1 MKRFKLAYF
10 FVTGLGLALVCSG
23 ILLVAKADMPT
34 TEIDGAKVPNWQE
47 ITFDSLGAINSS
59 GSYQADSSVIDQL
72 GYDPSKSW
80 TMGQKPGEFM
90 SLGDFPSM
98 NFGALD
104 LHTLGELVGGI
115 DPKGFSLDEFGLM
128 AKQTINSLVEAIP
141 ELADFPIAQLLPVQD
156 LIGQQVGG
164 FDTSK
169 TLGEVLQSNPQLGEL
184 SFDQIDLTQY
194 QVGDIPNLE
203 LTQLG
208 AFKDWQSEVLN
219 QVPNL
224 TQVPLS
230 EFGVQANGATVG
242 KVDVVFGAA
251 ESKLSKTISGSNV
264 EGFGVPCDTGCAHIE
279 VSGASGVLGREWV
292 SGKYQEV
299 RGGEGVLG
307 QVNNGL
313 EPTGRLLFGDAFK
326 VVVWNLDETKASGDL
341 ALFFRICKRGMPDL
355 GCTPYFI
362 GGVPLMSFKE
372 NNPILLG
379 TIDNSKSDTASTPTQ
394 LATSELQQADNELS
408 QDAVQN
414 SNSSNKAANLP
425 KSSNNTDSNFI
436 ASDPLNCNAIV
447 NLEALEKTLEHPDL
461 TSAQLSDLQ
470 GLVDAALS
478 EVDPT
483 TEQIFTGDRLVER
496 VAQMQFGGTGIPVDS
511 EAMDVNGVS
520 AHAYGVTKLA
530 EYKQMLKGMGC

>member
-1 MKRFKLAYF
+1 MKTIFKLAYF

-23 ILLVAKADMPT
+23 ILLMAKADIPT
-34 TEIDGAKVPNWQE
+34 TEVNGAKVPNWEE

-59 GSYQADSSVIDQL
+59 GSYQADSSVVNQL
-72 GYDPSKSW
+72 GYDPSKIW
-80 TMGQKPGEFM
+80 TQGQKPGEFM
-90 SLGDFPSM
+90 SLGDFPSL
-98 NFGALD
+98 NFGATT
-104 LHTLGELVGGI
+104 LHTLGELAGGI

-128 AKQTINSLVEAIP
+128 AKQTLNSLVEAIP
-141 ELADFPIAQLLPVQD
+141 ELADFPIAQVIPIQD

-169 TLGEVLQSNPQLGEL
+169 TLSKVLQSNPQLGEL
-184 SFDQIDLTQY
+184 SFSSLDLTQY

-208 AFKDWQSEVLN
+208 ALKDWQSEVLN
-219 QVPNL
+219 EVPNL

-230 EFGVQANGATVG
+230 EFGVEANGATVG

-264 EGFGVPCDTGCAHIE
+264 EGFGVPCDKGCAHIE

-299 RGGEGVLG
+299 KGGEGVLG

-326 VVVWNLDETKASGDL
+326 VVVWNLDEATASGDL
-341 ALFFRICKRGMPDL
+341 ALFFRICKRGIPDL

-362 GGVPLMSFKE
+362 GGVPLMSFSE
-372 NNPILLG
+372 NDPILLG

-394 LATSELQQADNELS
+394 VALSQVQQAGSELS
-408 QDAVQN
+408 QKAVQN
-414 SNSSNKAANLP
+414 SNTSVQPTGSKNNNSNQTGSSFTK
-425 KSSNNTDSNFI
+425 
-436 ASDPLNCNAIV
+436 SDPLGCKAFV
-447 NLEALEKTLEHPDL
+447 NMNVLGKTL
-461 TSAQLSDLQ
+461 SSSDLQ
-470 GLVDAALS
+470 GLVDTALGQI
-478 EVDPT
+478 DPT
-483 TEQIFTGDRLVER
+483 TGQTFMGDRLIER
-496 VAQMQFGGTGIPVDS
+496 VAQMQFGGMGIPVDS

-520 AHAYGVTKLA
+520 AHTYGATELA

>member
-1 MKRFKLAYF
+1 MKVFKLAYF

-34 TEIDGAKVPNWQE
+34 TEIDGAKVPNWEE

-59 GSYQADSSVIDQL
+59 GSYQADSSVVDQL

-98 NFGALD
+98 NFGTTTLN
-104 LHTLGELVGGI
+104 TLGELAGGI

-141 ELADFPIAQLLPVQD
+141 ELADFPIAQVIPVQD
-156 LIGQQVGG
+156 LIGQYVGN

-184 SFDQIDLTQY
+184 SLSSIDLTQY

-208 AFKDWQSEVLN
+208 ALKDWQSAVLN

-224 TQVPLS
+224 TQVPLT
-230 EFGVQANGATVG
+230 EFGVQANGTTVG

-251 ESKLSKTISGSNV
+251 ESKLSKTISGSNI
-264 EGFGVPCDTGCAHIE
+264 EGFGVPCDQGCAHIE
-279 VSGASGVLGREWV
+279 VSGAPGVLGREWV

-299 RGGEGVLG
+299 KGGEGVLG

-326 VVVWNLDETKASGDL
+326 VVVGNLDETKASGDL

-372 NNPILLG
+372 NDPILLG

-408 QDAVQN
+408 QEAVQN
-414 SNSSNKAANLP
+414 SNSSIQSTQSDVQAQD
-425 KSSNNTDSNFI
+425 SNDGTGADSNFI

-447 NLEALEKTLEHPDL
+447 NLEALGKTLEHP
-461 TSAQLSDLQ
+461 DLQ

-478 EVDPT
+478 EIDPT
-483 TEQIFTGDRLVER
+483 TGQTFTGARLVER

-520 AHAYGVTKLA
+520 AHAYGVTELA